1 MRRLSI
7 FLFTVLLTV
16 GSWSIL
22 NAQGNYYKKY
32 HINATFDGL
41 EALPS
46 GWASR
51 TGNDAVF
58 RNGGVAVREGIM
70 ALSGSGSG
78 TRGIDIVFPTPQ
90 SNEVIG
96 QSDTWF
102 LEFDWII
109 NGAAVGPKNALG
121 LLISGSNSQTVN
133 NGTTWYVDGI
143 FGLYAFGD
151 GFLHYMN
158 LDPQGPEN
166 DLTEDPNDFYGPAI
180 GSGDYPG
187 FTRAGADATVA
198 ATVNASTLT
207 EVAYATGKTYHITA
221 ELDFAN
227 QKVVNLTVTDKD
239 DAANTQ
245 TFTDHA
251 FLAPS
256 LAGSAATVA
265 VEDRVV
271 NDLAMISA
279 VNTRSTAN
287 GLGNGSN
294 AALDVYLD
302 NIDVYYLEPSQG
314 IADVTINYKDRDG
327 IQAKAPRVAINEQVS
342 TVYSLITTDKEG
354 FLEGTDYFA
363 YDAEATHLANAGKGS
378 NDGESVVVELNTGGS
393 LDVIFKRTPITNGEY
408 VWTGANGFN
417 WNELEGNFSVSGG
430 AAISYQPGNSVAFS
444 DAAVLNKDIQLTT
457 NLNLGEGDFTIA
469 AEGYAFS
476 GSGRVTGSGTLLID
490 APTILALDNRLEGGA
505 LISTADPIQIKHAGA
520 AAKFE
525 TTLPSV
531 QLDLEPAAVF
541 STPINGNGGAL
552 SLSLLSDNTYSPGIT
567 GFSTVNINISN
578 PGRAVS
584 NNWSS
589 PFTSVFEDGT
599 VVNIRDIRE
608 SGALSATYAV
618 SNTSLVTAKVNLGD
632 NTRLIHNG
640 TPADGATTSVK
651 IGELSGTTES
661 SLEGNS
667 VGANRTI
674 EWVVGGLNT
683 DAVFNGRI
691 TPQLT
696 KEPSRHS
703 GDKVVYER
711 LTVEGDTVWYLKAP
725 LKLKKE
731 GTGKWT
737 VNGDLFFEG
746 DITVAGGTLVLGANV
761 DPLITQI
768 NVDAGTLHSNNVVI
782 QSYINVNNATLSG
795 SVIDAYGV
803 ALTNSTLKLNVNSF
817 TDGDYDKIISQGDF
831 TLIPPIGDEERNI
844 LDITVNAAIA
854 GERIQLIEVQGVPGG
869 TFDKVFVNGK
879 DITDNTED
887 TPGAEFVW
895 VGIDE
900 DQQVAVCELLSLINK
915 EGSGIDSQTAEKTV
929 KAIQYYDLTGRPTTK
944 EAKGFVIQKITYTD
958 NTQAVQKSIINN

>member
-22 NAQGNYYKKY
+22 NAQTGEVYKK
-32 HINATFDGL
+32 HHFEESFDGL
-41 EALPS
+41 EALPA

-51 TGNDAVF
+51 NGNDAIF
-58 RNGGVAVREGIM
+58 RSGGIAVGDGIV

-90 SNEVIG
+90 SNEAIG

-102 LEFDWII
+102 IEFDWII
-109 NGAAVGPKNALG
+109 NGAYLGPRNALG
-121 LLISGSNSQTVN
+121 LLVSGSNSQNVN
-133 NGTTWYVDGI
+133 NGTTWYADGI
-143 FGLYAFGD
+143 FCLYAFGD
-151 GFLHYMN
+151 GFLHYLN
-158 LDPQGPEN
+158 LDPQGPLNETT
-166 DLTEDPNDFYGPAI
+166 DDPNDYYGPAI
-180 GSGDYPG
+180 TSGQYPG
-187 FTRAGADATVA
+187 FNRANEDATIVA
-198 ATVNASTLT
+198 TINESTLT
-207 EVAYATGKTYHITA
+207 EVACATGKTYHITA
-221 ELDFAN
+221 ELNFAT
-227 QKVVNLTVTDKD
+227 QKVVNLTITDKV
-239 DAANTQ
+239 DATNTQ
-245 TFTDHA
+245 TISDQA

-256 LAGSAATVA
+256 LAGSEATVA

-271 NDLAMISA
+271 TDLAIISA
-279 VNTRSTAN
+279 VNTRASNA
-287 GLGNGSN
+287 GNGAS

-342 TVYSLITTDKEG
+342 TIYYLTTTDKEG
-354 FLEGTDYFA
+354 FLEGNDYFA
-363 YDAEATHLANAGKGS
+363 YDAEATYAAN
-378 NDGESVVVELNTGGS
+378 NNGESVVVAAEGSSLN
-393 LDVIFKRTPITNGEY
+393 VIFKRTPITNGEY

-457 NLNLGEGDFTIA
+457 ILNLGEGDFTIA

-505 LISTADPIQIKHAGA
+505 LINTADPIQIKHAGA

-531 QLDLEPAAVF
+531 QLDLEPAATF

-552 SLSLLSDNTYSPGIT
+552 SLSLLSDNTYSPAIT

-578 PGRAVS
+578 QGRAAS

-589 PFTSVFEDGT
+589 PFTSVFEDGA

-640 TPADGATTSVK
+640 TPAEGATTSIK
-651 IGELSGTTES
+651 IGELSGTAES

-667 VGANRTI
+667 VGSAGRTI

-696 KEPSRHS
+696 KEPARHN
-703 GDKVVYER
+703 GDKVEYER

-761 DPLITQI
+761 DPLITQV
-768 NVDAGTLHSNNVVI
+768 NVEAGTLHSNNVVI
-782 QSYINVNNATLSG
+782 QSYISVNNATLSG

-831 TLIPPIGDEERNI
+831 TLIPPLSDEESNI
-844 LDITVNAAIA
+844 LDITVNAATA
-854 GERIQLIEVQGVPGG
+854 GEKIQLIEVEGVPGG

-915 EGSGIDSQTAEKTV
+915 EGSGIGSQTAEKTV

-958 NTQAVQKSIINN
+958 NTQDVQKLIINN